1 MYLID
6 TGDFAITV
14 DDIKKAIGLET
25 DTFDALIDNGIA
37 SICSQAPR
45 PVRHEVWMVE
55 PNRVFGAPAKAG
67 PEYTYAGKVYR
78 NYTYEADPTIV
89 EIARR
94 KVLRW
99 CEDQDDLMRALADQ
113 NRRVPTSAKAVLGL
127 VAASM
132 PEAV

>member
-25 DTFDALIDNGIA
+25 DLFDALIDNGIS
-37 SICSQAPR
+37 SICIGAPR
-45 PVRHEVWMVE
+45 PVRREVWMVE
-55 PNRVFGAPAKAG
+55 PSRVFGTPTKAG

-78 NYTYEADPTIV
+78 NYTYEADPTIA

-99 CEDQDDLMRALADQ
+99 VEDQADIMRWLADQ
-113 NRRVPTSAKAVLGL
+113 NRRVPTSTKAVLGM
-127 VAASM
+127 VAAAM